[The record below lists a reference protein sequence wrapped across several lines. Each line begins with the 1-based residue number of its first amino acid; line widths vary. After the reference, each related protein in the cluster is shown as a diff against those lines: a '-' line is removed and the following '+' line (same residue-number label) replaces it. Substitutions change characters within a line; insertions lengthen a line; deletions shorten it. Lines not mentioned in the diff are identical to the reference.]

1 MHLPKKAER
10 LRIYTGESDRF
21 QGRPLHDVILE
32 EARRQG
38 LAGGTVMRGMAGFG
52 ANSRVHTTRILRLSE
67 DLPVVTEIVDDPD
80 KIEAFIPYLEGI
92 IAEGMVVREKV
103 EVLVYRHNAKGD

>member
-1 MHLPKKAER
+1 MHLPKQAER

-21 QGRPLHDVILE
+21 EGRPLHDVILE
-32 EARRQG
+32 EARRRG
-38 LAGGTVMRGMAGFG
+38 LAGGTVLRGTAGFG
-52 ANSRVHTTRILRLSE
+52 ANSRVHTSRILRLSE
-67 DLPVVTEIVDDPD
+67 DLPMVTEFVDEPD
-80 KIEAFIPYLEGI
+80 RIAEFIPYLDGV